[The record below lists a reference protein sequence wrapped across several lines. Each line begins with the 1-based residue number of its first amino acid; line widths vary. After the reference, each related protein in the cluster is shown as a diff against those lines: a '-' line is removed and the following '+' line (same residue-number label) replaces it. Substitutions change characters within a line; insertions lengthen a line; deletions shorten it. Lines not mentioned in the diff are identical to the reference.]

1 MTESQEKLYHDL
13 RNWADKKGNWVFVKN
28 LDLYYNYLS
37 RQELPVEVIEQKSV
51 RPLEDKL
58 RADWSDVKT

>member
-1 MTESQEKLYHDL
+1 MNESQEQLYHDL
-13 RNWADKKGNWVFVKN
+13 LAHADAKGNWLFRRHLKW
-28 LDLYYNYLS
+28 YYDYLS